1 MITTTSVVYP
11 VATNTLAF
19 LSDFLNI
26 DSLAFYTVEPHQ
38 DCAHFELLNV
48 PRAFYQD
55 YMRHGQN
62 IDPFAATKAQRLDY
76 STALLTEHMRDTA
89 SDKEFSH
96 LLSAHGF
103 TDTVEI
109 FFRKK
114 GELLG
119 GVSILLN
126 ESQCSAEARQSLYKK
141 SQMVQPFIEFS
152 VTNILAKPL
161 TLRLDEWIASHT
173 NLSRREISVARLVA
187 QGNCNKKIAEAL
199 SITVATV
206 KTHLVHIFEKTGVQS
221 RAELIARINDN

>member
-1 MITTTSVVYP
+1 MLTTTSAVHP

-19 LSDFLNI
+19 LSDFLNV

-38 DCAHFELLNV
+38 GGAHFELLNV

-55 YMRHGQN
+55 YIRHGQN
-62 IDPFAATKAQRLDY
+62 LDPFAATRAQRLDC
-76 STALLTEHMRDTA
+76 STALLTEHISDKA

-103 TDTVEI
+103 ADTVEI
-109 FFRKK
+109 FFRCR

-119 GVSILLN
+119 GVSILMN
-126 ESQCSAEARQSLYKK
+126 ESQCSDQVRQSLYKK
-141 SQMVQPFIEFS
+141 SRMVQPFIEFS
-152 VTNILAKPL
+152 VTNILARPL
-161 TLRLDEWIASHT
+161 TLRLDEWIASHA

-221 RAELIARINDN
+221 RAELIARMNS